1 MPIYNA
7 PLKEIDQK
15 ETRRYA
21 GLNKS
26 EFNSKAIADA
36 CTEVQLL
43 AEAKGIWQL
52 YDYIAATGKVAAVPP
67 ASIEG
72 TKIRCHL
79 ALAEKVIFMAV
90 TIGDTVEEQITAHFQ
105 EGKYSHSLLLDAAA
119 TTAVEQAADA
129 MEKTIRQKIV
139 PQGYEM
145 LWRFS
150 PGYGDWDIHFQ
161 PEMIRL
167 SQATNIGISL
177 TESMM
182 LLPRKSITAV
192 IGLVPN
198 QLAPSAASEHN
209 CQICSKTDCL
219 ARKK

>member
-7 PLKEIDQK
+7 PVREIDPK

-26 EFNSKAIADA
+26 EFNNNAINAA
-36 CTEVQLL
+36 CTEAQLL
-43 AEAKGIWQL
+43 AKAQGSWQI
-52 YDYIAATGKVAAVPP
+52 YEYIAATGTVTAAPP
-67 ASIEG
+67 AGIEG
-72 TKIRCHL
+72 AKIRDHL
-79 ALAEKVIFMAV
+79 AAAEKVIFLAV
-90 TIGDTVEEQITAHFQ
+90 TIGEKVEEAITAHFQ

-119 TTAVEQAADA
+119 TTAVEQAADDL
-129 MEKTIRQKIV
+129 EKTIRQKME
-139 PQGYEM
+139 PLGYEM

-150 PGYGDWDIHFQ
+150 PGYGDWDIRFQ

-167 SQATNIGISL
+167 SQAGAIGISL

-192 IGLVPN
+192 IGLVPK
-198 QLAPSAASEHN
+198 QKAKIPVSKHS
-209 CQICSKTDCL
+209 CQICAKTDCL
-219 ARKK
+219 SRKK